1 MKHIKFL
8 LITLGIL
15 LTRGYDYIST
25 RNFTPDL
32 SKEANPL
39 VSIFGFKW
47 IGLTITLII
56 LTIYTLYTLYV
67 NTYKK
72 IDILPK
78 EKGLSFKKFTLLVYL
93 GYKARWVDL
102 LYKLPNNLSRFNYV
116 FGHILSRSLLW
127 AGLIT
132 TVMWILIHTSKKYAS
147 TYHNVLFIYGI
158 IIIGCFIISYLYFR
172 KLYKIYKA
180 LQTS

>member
-1 MKHIKFL
+1 M
-8 LITLGIL
+8 IL
-15 LTRGYDYIST
+15 LTT
-25 RNFTPDL
+25 
-32 SKEANPL
+32 
-39 VSIFGFKW
+39 
-47 IGLTITLII
+47 
-56 LTIYTLYTLYV
+56 YTLYALYV

-78 EKGLSFKKFTLLVYL
+78 EKELSFEKFTSLVYL

-116 FGHILSRSLLW
+116 FGHIFSRSLLW

-132 TVMWILIHTSKKYAS
+132 TVMWILIYTSKKYVS

-180 LQTS
+180 LQTSWYYFHSCWGRIVYIFFLSFIIVSVIWIHKQEKK